1 MPGVVGIVRRSDS
14 RGAGSR
20 FPQMVNVMER
30 GGRRVTETVTD
41 PHERWDN
48 PLAARYAS
56 AAMAG
61 LWSDNHRYRLW
72 RQAWLALA
80 EIHIAH
86 GRRARSHSSI

>member
-1 MPGVVGIVRRSDS
+1 MDPRP
-14 RGAGSR
+14 AA
-20 FPQMVNVMER
+20 
-30 GGRRVTETVTD
+30 D

-80 EIHIAH
+80 DAEAEHGLPITNTQLYAMRAAREPNNIAK
-86 GRRARSHSSI
+86 